1 MALRLR
7 LCALAVLGA
16 IAALA
21 SAADKPPSTLH
32 LVGDHWTAWN
42 PPATQPA
49 DAKIHI
55 VVRGDTFWALAAT
68 NLGNPYLWPQLW
80 EKNQYVLDAHWIYP
94 GDPLVIGVE
103 VVPAETVG
111 ATGAGSGAG
120 AGQSSIEIKPDAA
133 ATAATAA
140 SGSGDRRADA
150 AEARR
155 NEPMPLGSERDIYC
169 TGYVGDL
176 DEALPWKVSG
186 SEYEAL
192 TPRLNEVQNWSVAQ
206 GMFGQTETLKY
217 ELSFGDV
224 VYLEG
229 GRREG
234 LTPGMVLVA
243 VEPQERIRHPVTG
256 ETVGRFYA
264 YQGRVRV
271 LTAQED
277 RSIGEIVQSCGVGL
291 HVGAQLRK
299 FEPEPVPLARRPTP
313 RPVNDP
319 TSADLGAAPV
329 ILHADSSLFTL
340 GQDHVVFIDR
350 GETDDV
356 YPGDL
361 FTVYRTSLTGQPP
374 VPVGELAVLSVRAH
388 SAVAKIIESR
398 YPIYLGDRLERR

>member
-1 MALRLR
+1 MAFRLR

-16 IAALA
+16 TAALA

-111 ATGAGSGAG
+111 ATGAGT
-120 AGQSSIEIKPDAA
+120 GQPSIEVRPSE
-133 ATAATAA
+133 ATGSSEA
-140 SGSGDRRADA
+140 STGSGDRGRDA

-155 NEPMPLGSERDIYC
+155 NEPVPLGSERDIYC

-192 TPRLNEVQNWSVAQ
+192 TPRLNEVQN
-206 GMFGQTETLKY
+206 
-217 ELSFGDV
+217 
-224 VYLEG
+224 
-229 GRREG
+229 
-234 LTPGMVLVA
+234 
-243 VEPQERIRHPVTG
+243 
-256 ETVGRFYA
+256 
-264 YQGRVRV
+264 
-271 LTAQED
+271 
-277 RSIGEIVQSCGVGL
+277 
-291 HVGAQLRK
+291 
-299 FEPEPVPLARRPTP
+299 
-313 RPVNDP
+313 
-319 TSADLGAAPV
+319 
-329 ILHADSSLFTL
+329 
-340 GQDHVVFIDR
+340 
-350 GETDDV
+350 
-356 YPGDL
+356 
-361 FTVYRTSLTGQPP
+361 
-374 VPVGELAVLSVRAH
+374 
-388 SAVAKIIESR
+388 
-398 YPIYLGDRLERR
+398 